1 VVRGG
6 ISGVGV
12 AVRCL
17 SVDDVELTSGF
28 DSGRPAPFYCGK
40 ALVPWPNRVRDG
52 RWNHDGR
59 TLQLDIT
66 DPESHDALHGLLCAV
81 EYQCIAQSVSS
92 VTLAAP
98 IRHRDGYP
106 FDLDTTVHY
115 QLSTTG
121 LTATHTRYGTS
132 VYVVHQLLSVPIL
145 SCPSVMSQSTR

>member
-1 VVRGG
+1 M
-6 ISGVGV
+6 
-12 AVRCL
+12 
-17 SVDDVELTSGF
+17 
-28 DSGRPAPFYCGK
+28 
-40 ALVPWPNRVRDG
+40 PWPNRVRDG

-92 VTLAAP
+92 VTVAAP

-121 LTATHTRYGTS
+121 LTATHTIRNVGLRCAP
-132 VYVVHQLLSVPIL
+132 VALGAHPFLSIGDVPVDQMTLTVNGHTHIDVDEQRI
-145 SCPSVMSQSTR
+145 PVG